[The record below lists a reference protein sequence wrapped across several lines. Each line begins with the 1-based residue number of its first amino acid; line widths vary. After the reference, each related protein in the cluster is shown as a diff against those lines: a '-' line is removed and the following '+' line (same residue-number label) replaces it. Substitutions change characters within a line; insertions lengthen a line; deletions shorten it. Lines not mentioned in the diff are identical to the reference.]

1 MDAKFTQQIQDWMN
15 TPAEQ
20 RDYAQGALL
29 LLRLTGNQIMYR
41 NLMAN
46 PKRNAQFIEYQL
58 QKRLNFRLQKL
69 THEQVEEMQQ
79 QVNVIVKR
87 LYPSRIQSQAGLNS
101 AEAQLKLREANRL
114 SLKEDNPAADFRKG
128 KRADHDELP
137 DEVQALYVENLGIV
151 QKMRE
156 LHLKLRSLSLDNAP
170 CPDSERYPFLKELI
184 ALDKRLHSNWETYDH
199 YTGTDG
205 EAVMTA
211 DAREESKKAIRLINL
226 MKGRYAKKPSEELKA
241 QILALYGKVINPTD
255 KLTADLKD
263 LGILE

>member
-1 MDAKFTQQIQDWMN
+1 MQDWLN

-58 QKRLNFRLQKL
+58 QKRLNYRLQKL
-69 THEQVEEMQQ
+69 THEQVEEMQS
-79 QVNVIVKR
+79 QVNVIAKKV
-87 LYPSRIQSQAGLNS
+87 LTPNS
-101 AEAQLKLREANRL
+101 G
-114 SLKEDNPAADFRKG
+114 DNFKQG
-128 KRADHDELP
+128 KRDDHDQLP
-137 DEVQALYVENLGIV
+137 DEIQALYVENLGIV

-156 LHLKLRSLSLDNAP
+156 LHLKLRSLSLENAP

-205 EAVMTA
+205 EAVMAA
-211 DAREESKKAIRLINL
+211 DARSESKKAVRLINL
-226 MKGRYAKKPSEELKA
+226 AKGRYAKKPNEELKA

>member
-1 MDAKFTQQIQDWMN
+1 MDAKFTRQIQDWLN

-20 RDYAQGALL
+20 RDNAQGALL

-79 QVNVIVKR
+79 QVNVIVQK
-87 LYPSRIQSQAGLNS
+87 
-101 AEAQLKLREANRL
+101 RL
-114 SLKEDNPAADFRKG
+114 SLKEDNPASDFRKG
-128 KRADHDELP
+128 KRGDHDQLP

-156 LHLKLRSLSLDNAP
+156 LHLKLRSLSLENAP

-211 DAREESKKAIRLINL
+211 DAREESQKAVRLIHL
-226 MKGRYAKKPSEELKA
+226 AKGRYAKKPSEELKA
-241 QILALYGKVINPTD
+241 QILELYGKVINPTD
-255 KLTADLKD
+255 KLTSELKK

>member
-1 MDAKFTQQIQDWMN
+1 MDAKFTQQIQDWIN

-69 THEQVEEMQQ
+69 THEQVEQMQR
-79 QVNVIVKR
+79 QVDVIVK
-87 LYPSRIQSQAGLNS
+87 
-101 AEAQLKLREANRL
+101 KRL
-114 SLKEDNPAADFRKG
+114 SLKDDNPAADFRKG

-137 DEVQALYVENLGIV
+137 DEIQALYVENLGIV

-156 LHLKLRSLSLDNAP
+156 LHLKLRSLSLENAP

-205 EAVMTA
+205 AEVMAA
-211 DAREESKKAIRLINL
+211 DAREESKKAVRRINL
-226 MKGRYAKKPSEELKA
+226 AKGRYAKKPSEELKA

-255 KLTADLKD
+255 KLTADLKE
-263 LGILE
+263 LGIL

>member
-69 THEQVEEMQQ
+69 THEQVEQMQR
-79 QVNVIVKR
+79 QVDVIVK
-87 LYPSRIQSQAGLNS
+87 
-101 AEAQLKLREANRL
+101 KRL

-137 DEVQALYVENLGIV
+137 DEIQALYVENLGIV

-156 LHLKLRSLSLDNAP
+156 LHLKLRSLSLEKAP

-205 EAVMTA
+205 EAVMAA
-211 DAREESKKAIRLINL
+211 DAREESKKAVRRINL
-226 MKGRYAKKPSEELKA
+226 AKGRYAKKPSEELKA
-241 QILALYGKVINPTD
+241 QILALYGKVINPSD
-255 KLTADLKD
+255 KLTADLKE

>member
-1 MDAKFTQQIQDWMN
+1 MDAKFTQQIQDWLN

-20 RDYAQGALL
+20 RDNAQGALL
-29 LLRLTGNQIMYR
+29 LLRLTGNQIQYR

-79 QVNVIVKR
+79 QVDAIAK
-87 LYPSRIQSQAGLNS
+87 
-101 AEAQLKLREANRL
+101 KLSPNTGE
-114 SLKEDNPAADFRKG
+114 SFKQG
-128 KRADHDELP
+128 KRDDHDRLP
-137 DEVQALYVENLGIV
+137 DEIQALYVENLGIV

-156 LHLKLRSLSLDNAP
+156 LHLKLRSLSLENAP

-211 DAREESKKAIRLINL
+211 DAREESRKAVRLINL
-226 MKGRYAKKPSEELKA
+226 AKGRYAKKPSEELKA

-255 KLTADLKD
+255 KLTSELKQ
-263 LGILE
+263 LGII

>member
-1 MDAKFTQQIQDWMN
+1 MDAKFTQQIQDWIN

-69 THEQVEEMQQ
+69 THQQVEEMQR
-79 QVNVIVKR
+79 QVDVIVK
-87 LYPSRIQSQAGLNS
+87 
-101 AEAQLKLREANRL
+101 KRL
-114 SLKEDNPAADFRKG
+114 SLADSNPAADFRKG

-137 DEVQALYVENLGIV
+137 DEIQALYVENLGIV

-205 EAVMTA
+205 EAVMAA
-211 DAREESKKAIRLINL
+211 DAREESKKAVRRINL
-226 MKGRYAKKPSEELKA
+226 AKGRYAKKPSEELKA
-241 QILALYGKVINPTD
+241 QILALYGKVINPSD
-255 KLTADLKD
+255 KLTADLKE
-263 LGILE
+263 LGIL

>member
-1 MDAKFTQQIQDWMN
+1 MDAKFTQQIQDWLN

-20 RDYAQGALL
+20 RDNAQGALL

-79 QVNVIVKR
+79 QVDEIAK
-87 LYPSRIQSQAGLNS
+87 
-101 AEAQLKLREANRL
+101 KLSPNTGE
-114 SLKEDNPAADFRKG
+114 SFKQG
-128 KRADHDELP
+128 KRDDHDRLP
-137 DEVQALYVENLGIV
+137 DEIQALYVENLGIV

-156 LHLKLRSLSLDNAP
+156 LHLKLRSLSLENAP

-211 DAREESKKAIRLINL
+211 DAREESRKAVRLINL
-226 MKGRYAKKPSEELKA
+226 AKGRYAKKPSEELKA

-255 KLTADLKD
+255 KLAAELKE
-263 LGILE
+263 LGIL